1 MKKISA
7 KIVLFAALLFSGS
20 LFAAWPDKPITIIV
34 PWGAGGNTDTVARL
48 VAQGLQKELG
58 VNVNVVNRTGG
69 SGVVGHDAIKRAK
82 PDGYTLGIVTVEI
95 AMMHHQNMTTLSYQD
110 YAPITRLAAIYGGL
124 QVAQNAPYKDVNEL
138 LEFAKNNPGKLRA
151 SGSGLNSIWHLNM
164 IGMLRSAGLPADSVK
179 YIPSQGAN
187 SALQEM
193 VSGGIDFI
201 TSSPGEAKSMVGAG
215 MVRHLAIMSPEA
227 SALYADVP
235 VFREVSG
242 HNWTLTAWNLLAAPK
257 DLDPAIQ
264 ARLIEAMKKVYESG
278 ELTQFANN
286 QGFDVSA
293 LYGDDMYAFM
303 AEEDKKFGD
312 ILKGQ

>member
-1 MKKISA
+1 MKSISA
-7 KIVLFAALLFSGS
+7 KVVLFATMLFSS
-20 LFAAWPDKPITIIV
+20 TVFAAWPDKPITIIV

-95 AMMHHQNMTTLSYQD
+95 AMMHHQKMTELSYKD

-124 QVAQNAPYKDVNEL
+124 QVAQDSPYKTVNEL
-138 LEFAKNNPGKLRA
+138 LEFVKNNPGKLRA

-164 IGMLRSAGLPADSVK
+164 VGMLRSAGLPADSVK

-201 TSSPGEAKSMVGAG
+201 TSSPGEAKSMVGAK
-215 MVRHLAIMSPEA
+215 MVRHLAIMSPEV
-227 SALYADVP
+227 SPLYADVP
-235 VFREVSG
+235 VFKEATG
-242 HNWTLTAWNLLAAPK
+242 YNWTLTAWNLLAAPK
-257 DLDPAIQ
+257 DLDPEIQ
-264 ARLIEAMKKVYESG
+264 NKLIEAMKKVYESG
-278 ELTQFANN
+278 ELKQFANN
-286 QGFDVSA
+286 QGFEVSA
-293 LYGDDMYAFM
+293 LYGADMYQFM
-303 AEEDKKFGD
+303 AEEDKKFGE
-312 ILKGQ
+312 ILKSE